1 MAYLDVE
8 NIFSDAQIVPA
19 VAGPAAAVVSTNVV
33 DEIGARVLGSGTPLD
48 LLIQY
53 SGVVGAASTLRA
65 VLYGADDAAFTIN
78 KVVIADTGVS
88 PVLPAGSSG
97 LLRGAVKVTRP
108 KRFMRVEYDAAGA
121 AVQFTSVTCGFTPTE
136 QTTPETWPA

>member
-1 MAYLDVE
+1 MAYLDVQ
-8 NIFSDAQIVPA
+8 NIFSDAQLVPA

-33 DEIGARVLGSGTPLD
+33 DQIGARVIGSGTPID

-78 KVVIADTGVS
+78 KVVLADTGVS

-97 LLRGAVKVTRP
+97 LLRAAVKVTRP
-108 KRFMRVEYDAAGA
+108 KRFLRIEYDAAGA
-121 AVQFTSVTCGFTPTE
+121 AVQFGAVTAGFTPQE
-136 QTTPETWPA
+136 QTTPETLP